1 MNMNF
6 CHKEW
11 INLVIGLIYHIKICD
26 FSDFHDKLYNMI
38 MILRVSSDSFSNFV
52 QYACDSVC

>member
-1 MNMNF
+1 MNF

-11 INLVIGLIYHIKICD
+11 INLVIGLIYHVKICD

-38 MILRVSSDSFSNFV
+38 MISRVSGGRFSNFV
-52 QYACDSVC
+52 QYAWDSVC